1 MASPTSVTNLKL
13 YRARLL
19 IDQLRELSRKSD
31 ASHVNDEHNQ
41 LNQVLYEAVITQLH
55 HAYLNYLKELAHQS
69 NIAAN
74 IDSLDSLIK
83 QLPVVTGEVLEIKQL
98 INTNS
103 WLDDFLHEVH
113 LTSQPE
119 QIRTTGHASD
129 SALIISSQSNKST
142 LTMGQAF
149 YEQLSSLISRQRE
162 NFLES

>member
-19 IDQLRELSRKSD
+19 IDQLRQLNFKSD

-41 LNQVLYEAVITQLH
+41 LNQALYEAVITQLH
-55 HAYLNYLKELAHQS
+55 HAYLNYLKELANQS
-69 NIAAN
+69 NIVAN
-74 IDSLDSLIK
+74 IDSLDSLVK

-98 INTNS
+98 INANS
-103 WLDDFLHEVH
+103 WLDDFLHEVQ

-119 QIRTTGHASD
+119 QIKTTGHASD

-142 LTMGQAF
+142 LTMGQTF
-149 YEQLSSLISRQRE
+149 YEHLITLISRQRE